1 MMKRPFFLFFILL
14 LQIPMFGFAQTQ
26 SDFYALYVQAAKDT
40 LSSPFFHGRG
50 YLKDGQKL
58 SAYHIATEF
67 VKIGLKNFNPT
78 PSYYPSFEMPVNIFT
93 QHPTLAFD
101 QDFLTCGIDYLPHP
115 SCPSLQGNYSL
126 LWIDSSHF
134 QDPKKFKS
142 ISKKDLRSTFLVMNI
157 PKTVPK
163 GLKEVVDNFR
173 TNPFNAAGFI
183 ELEDQLIWGVS
194 TQASQ
199 HGILQVK
206 RGKINPEHKELRISI
221 SAVHMP
227 NFPNANVLGYIPGKS
242 VKDTFI
248 LVTSHYDHL
257 GKIGPH
263 ITFPGANDNAS
274 GVATML
280 GLAHYFSQPE
290 HQPDYSMAFIAFSG
304 EEAGLLGSIHYIR
317 NPIVPFPKTRFVLNL
332 DIMGSEDALTMV
344 NATEQS
350 NAFNLLDSLNK
361 TIGAVAKV
369 KPRGQAAN
377 SDHYYFAQ
385 LGIPAVFL
393 YTEGSVKG
401 YHSVFDT
408 ADKTPMAKAGEI
420 HTLLVQFLNALQSPT
435 WKVQRKVN

>member
-1 MMKRPFFLFFILL
+1 MKIKYILIFIFCLPIL
-14 LQIPMFGFAQTQ
+14 GFGQTN
-26 SDFYALYVQAAKDT
+26 SDFYTAYIRQAKDT
-40 LSSPFFHGRG
+40 MSSPLFHGRG

-58 SAYHIATEF
+58 SAYHLATEF
-67 VKIGLKNFNPT
+67 VKLGLKNFNPA
-78 PSYYPSFEMPVNIFT
+78 PSYYQSFEMPVNIFT

-115 SCPSLQGNYSL
+115 SCPSIQGNFNL
-126 LWIDSSHF
+126 MWIDTSHF

-142 ISKKDLRSTFLVMNI
+142 ISKKDLRTTFLVMDL
-157 PKTVPK
+157 PKTLPK
-163 GLKEVVDNFR
+163 GLKDVVANFR

-183 ELEDQLIWGVS
+183 EFEDNLIWGVS
-194 TQASQ
+194 TEASK
-199 HGILQVK
+199 HGIVQVK
-206 RGKINPEHKELRISI
+206 RGMLNRSHKEIRAAIAS
-221 SAVHMP
+221 VHMP
-227 NFPNANVLGYIPGKS
+227 NFPNANVVGYIQGKT

-257 GKIGPH
+257 GQIGPH
-263 ITFPGANDNAS
+263 IVFPGANDNAS

-290 HQPDYSMAFIAFSG
+290 NQPDYSMAFIAFSG
-304 EEAGLLGSIHYIR
+304 EEAGLLGSIHYVR

-332 DIMGSEDALTMV
+332 DIMGSEEAITMV

-350 NAFNLLDSLNK
+350 NAFNLLDSLNNKMGVVQKIK
-361 TIGAVAKV
+361 TRA
-369 KPRGQAAN
+369 QAAN

-408 ADKTPMAKAGEI
+408 AENTPMAKAGEI
-420 HTLLVQFLNALQSPT
+420 HSLLVQFLKSLQTPT
-435 WKVQRKVN
+435 WIAQRKGN

>member
-1 MMKRPFFLFFILL
+1 MRKPRCILL
-14 LQIPMFGFAQTQ
+14 LLCLGFTTIGFSQKNHA
-26 SDFYALYVQAAKDT
+26 FYAAYVQAAKDT
-40 LSSPFFHGRG
+40 LASPFFHGRG

-58 SAYHIATEF
+58 AAYHIATEF
-67 VKIGLKNFNPT
+67 VKLGLKNFNPA
-78 PSYYPSFEMPVNIFT
+78 PSYYQSFEMPVNIFT

-101 QDFLTCGIDYLPHP
+101 QDFLTCGVDYLPHP
-115 SCPSLQGNYSL
+115 SCPSLNGNYSL

-134 QDPKKFKS
+134 QNPQKFKL
-142 ISKKDLRSTFLVMNI
+142 ISKKDLRTTFLVMDL
-157 PKTVPK
+157 PKKLPK
-163 GLKEVVDNFR
+163 GLSNLVDNFR
-173 TNPFNAAGFI
+173 KNPFNAAGFI
-183 ELEDQLIWGVS
+183 ELEDNLIWGVS
-194 TQASQ
+194 TQSSK
-199 HGILQVK
+199 HGIIQVK
-206 RGKINPEHKELRISI
+206 RNRIKPGCKELRASI
-221 SAVHMP
+221 TSSHMP
-227 NFPNANVLGYIPGKS
+227 NFPNANVIGYLPGKS

-248 LVTSHYDHL
+248 LITSHYDHL

-290 HQPDYSMAFIAFSG
+290 NQPEYSMAFIAFSG
-304 EEAGLLGSIHYIR
+304 EEAGLLGSIHYVR

-332 DIMGSEDALTMV
+332 DIMGSEEAITMV

-350 NAFNLLDSLNK
+350 NAFSLLDSLNQLSE
-361 TIGAVAKV
+361 AVKKI

-401 YHSVFDT
+401 YHSVFD
-408 ADKTPMAKAGEI
+408 AAEATPMARAGEI
-420 HTLLVQFLNALQSPT
+420 HSLLVHFLKSIQSPT
-435 WKVQRKVN
+435 WKPQRKGN